1 MDMETIKAT
10 KKFFSGIGLR
20 MFFATMVLILSQS
33 IVAGIFMVFNPEI
46 ANDSNL
52 TMAVTMIPMYAI
64 GFPLS
69 LLIMK
74 KPQRTEIEKH
84 DMSTKQLLAAALM
97 AYAITMVGNII
108 GTGITTVIGL
118 IKGSP
123 VTNVLAALLDGG
135 NIFLIFFLTAI
146 CAPIFEEL
154 LFRKMLCDRLVR
166 FGEGTAIVIS
176 GLLFGLFHG
185 NFNQFIYA
193 LPLGMLFAFVYVKT
207 GQIKNAILLHMFVN
221 FLGGVVPTALL
232 SNVDLEQPSGMIT
245 ACAYYVFA
253 LALAIVGI
261 IIFCNSRKK
270 FEVNAGEIV
279 IEKGKRF
286 SAFIANFGMLLFVIV
301 WGIVTI
307 AVTLTL

>member
-1 MDMETIKAT
+1 MDMETIKST

-20 MFFATMVLILSQS
+20 MFFSTLVLMISQI
-33 IVAGIFMVFNPEI
+33 IVAGVAIVINPQI

-64 GFPLS
+64 GFPLAF
-69 LLIMK
+69 LIMK

-84 DMSTKQLLAAALM
+84 DMSAKQLLAAALM

-118 IKGSP
+118 LKGSP
-123 VTNVLAALLDGG
+123 VTNILAAMLDGG

-193 LPLGMLFAFVYVKT
+193 LPLGMIFAFVYVKT

-232 SNVDLEQPSGMIT
+232 SNVDIEQPTGMIA

-253 LALAIVGI
+253 LALTIAGIV
-261 IIFCNSRKK
+261 IFCNNRKK

-286 SAFIANFGMLLFVIV
+286 STFIANFGMLLFVIV